1 MTSGY
6 YDEVESRW
14 KWTANVP
21 PRTFQNVEDP
31 QILMIQGK
39 EPFNLTTLVID
50 RFVIDRYEEPRFFY
64 ICEDVG
70 LEPRARR
77 YEALIQSNVNHLKI
91 I

>member
-6 YDEVESRW
+6 YDDVESRW

-31 QILMIQGK
+31 QIFIIQGR
-39 EPFNLTTLVID
+39 EPFNLTTLVIERND
-50 RFVIDRYEEPRFFY
+50 EPQFFY

-70 LEPRARR
+70 LEPQVRR